1 MEVAVAV
8 VRWWLWC
15 HSDGG
20 GGVEAA
26 RVMML
31 SGSVVGCGVGW
42 RGDGGDD
49 VVMVE
54 VAWSGQLRGDDVR
67 VVYVGFGVDWDW
79 REDWG
84 WR

>member
-49 VVMVE
+49 VGCGGGWLESDRNLAGTDGRRRKMKN
-54 VAWSGQLRGDDVR
+54 WR
-67 VVYVGFGVDWDW
+67 V
-79 REDWG
+79 
-84 WR
+84 